1 MFAIESFESDF
12 QESFFIKL
20 CVPVFFQLVHWE
32 YKHTVCAHYSHYFGY
47 YSIILEKSVYKTCL
61 QYDAFL

>member
-20 CVPVFFQLVHWE
+20 CVPVFFQLVHWALSTL
-32 YKHTVCAHYSHYFGY
+32 YAP
-47 YSIILEKSVYKTCL
+47 IILIILVIIL
-61 QYDAFL
+61 LF